1 MGCRSRGWE
10 WNSFGLGTLGGSWSE
25 LRGEEEGFDR
35 PSEQG
40 PGDQEGRNFAVS
52 NHILAHEFQ
61 RQQHRGPEGWTDDHM
76 IDHVI
81 DHVIFVA
88 DDCQKISQVFLFG
101 HRPTV
106 RRDLQPLST
115 LQSNQAKR
123 MGTVNGERETKNL
136 PLQVKTLL
144 PNRL

>member
-1 MGCRSRGWE
+1 
-10 WNSFGLGTLGGSWSE
+10 

-88 DDCQKISQVFLFG
+88 DDCQKISQVFYPAIARPSGETSNLF
-101 HRPTV
+101 RRSSLTKPKVREQRTV
-106 RRDLQPLST
+106 
-115 LQSNQAKR
+115 NAKR
-123 MGTVNGERETKNL
+123 
-136 PLQVKTLL
+136 KTCHYKLKHFSPTGYDSL
-144 PNRL
+144 ASKIS